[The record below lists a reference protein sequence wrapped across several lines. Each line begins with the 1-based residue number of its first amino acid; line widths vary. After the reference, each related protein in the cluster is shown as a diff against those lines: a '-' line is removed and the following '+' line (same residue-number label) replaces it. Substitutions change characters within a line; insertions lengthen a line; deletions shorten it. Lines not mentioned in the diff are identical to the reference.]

1 LHNKSSLH
9 KQADLEKPG
18 AFDKNNPAA
27 FGRFIERLSRFNYI
41 DWQTIDLNS
50 LEYVS
55 FSSYGV

>member
-1 LHNKSSLH
+1 LFLY
-9 KQADLEKPG
+9 KQAELEKPG

-27 FGRFIERLSRFNYI
+27 FGRFIERLSKFNYI

-55 FSSYGV
+55 FSSYDV